1 MLVHIAIHRHPKP
14 DKEQLL
20 IDSMHRFG
28 AAMQGQPGLQQVHTL
43 KDRKTGALVGLA
55 IWDSEESL
63 MAARPAMAEAVKN
76 DNFEEWEDESPEVFM
91 LDDI

>member
-1 MLVHIAIHRHPKP
+1 MLIHIAIHHHPKP
-14 DKEQLL
+14 GQEQFL

-55 IWDSEESL
+55 IWDSEEAL
-63 MAARPAMAEAVKN
+63 MAARPVMAEAVKD
-76 DNFEEWEDESPEVFM
+76 DNFEEWEDQSPEVFV
-91 LDDI
+91 LDAV